1 MLGSNPFSHIVGNDF
16 PCAAEPPKL
25 DSECPCIGGKLG
37 GPQLT
42 EAGYFYCPA
51 CFSTVGL
58 ESGDDLELFDE
69 EDDEESSFA
78 AGEVF
83 IAEGDRIQ
91 DRTGEEGLMVI
102 RVDKIHALASE
113 LEIPDNSTAVFMIM
127 NDFLIAQTLRNL
139 ELSNEPLFKINT
151 ALSPKILSITSFLNK
166 KPISDNILR
175 KLKVNPT
182 AVHAC
187 IRSLRIISPGLE
199 EAPPMIEAIRYVGN
213 ALDLPK
219 PIVDIIVEQ
228 YVDNPLYNREP
239 EIITRAAAFVY
250 IRLRQANL
258 PITKSK
264 LKNIPGVG
272 KNAVDRAIDS
282 YRSQMRNGNNRVE
295 AQE

>member
-187 IRSLRIISPGLE
+187 IRSLRII
-199 EAPPMIEAIRYVGN
+199 N
-213 ALDLPK
+213 
-219 PIVDIIVEQ
+219 PIVEIIVEQ

-258 PITKSK
+258 PMTKSK